1 MRAHKRRQNLMKLSE
16 DEVFIL
22 NIVINKLRCMGNSL
36 GMTGGDPR
44 QSTQGIDP
52 VIVHVYLHTIL
63 LDLQRLHFILLQL
76 SGTGTTLVAI
86 GTIDS
91 I

>member
-1 MRAHKRRQNLMKLSE
+1 LKHPKNEIVSLY
-16 DEVFIL
+16 F
-22 NIVINKLRCMGNSL
+22 VINKLRGMGNCL

-76 SGTGTTLVAI
+76 SGTGTPRFAI